1 MVVAGYVVVVS
12 VGVVSVEV
20 VSVVVD
26 SVLVVGN
33 SELSERPPSE
43 LLESSVEPDLPFE
56 EGVRSLLSSCLAP
69 APVPVEPSRSDPT
82 GERNSLETRDV
93 SETLLMCRSPV
104 RGCAPDEARQSRS
117 GAAGDAASTTG
128 LAAGREAGRAARGA

>member
-26 SVLVVGN
+26 SVLVVGD
-33 SELSERPPSE
+33 SESSEPPPSE
-43 LLESSVEPDLPFE
+43 LLESSVIPDLPFE

-69 APVPVEPSRSDPT
+69 APVEPSRSDPT
-82 GERNSLETRDV
+82 GERNSLETQDV

-117 GAAGDAASTTG
+117 GPAGDAASTM
-128 LAAGREAGRAARGA
+128 